1 MSYLQ
6 KIEYRIVPE
15 ESFRVKH
22 NCGGC
27 GCKRSFV
34 STKRFRVNANGSRLD
49 VWLIYQCEQC
59 KHTLN
64 VAIYERTGPDRIP
77 KEEYLRF
84 LANEEELAEEYGRNF
99 ALFKRNRLE
108 VEQEAIAYRLESE
121 SEMPA
126 NRLEVEQEM
135 IVYGLEPESGMLA
148 NRQEIEQEVLA
159 YWVETAGEVPEIVHS
174 KLVISEISDTFT
186 SNADLPGVE
195 GVSGEV
201 QMLLHNP
208 YGLKLRPEKLAAQVL
223 GLSRSQVKRRLEL
236 GHIEIL
242 QKSDRIQIVVKEADA
257 EPFAELASDE
267 RLAEDILGGWNGATF
282 LSGGENSFYAYH
294 VVTERPMQVEQ
305 RILFDDNHHSG
316 VYSRVM
322 AQLETVRD
330 IYANPQKYEA
340 VELEYPI
347 KVALRE
353 LALEEVRK
361 ERYPQYPSRMSCLYA
376 SEHLEEA
383 KRWADYFMS
392 LGRPT
397 FSIVKLRIMGRR
409 FVGDATKCFEGTIDH
424 EENLRQAC
432 LYWENAENSVDE
444 SPINELLVDGVME
457 VVEIVENL
465 SGRIHC

>member
-1 MSYLQ
+1 M
-6 KIEYRIVPE
+6 
-15 ESFRVKH
+15 
-22 NCGGC
+22 
-27 GCKRSFV
+27 
-34 STKRFRVNANGSRLD
+34 
-49 VWLIYQCEQC
+49 
-59 KHTLN
+59 
-64 VAIYERTGPDRIP
+64 
-77 KEEYLRF
+77 RF
-84 LANEEELAEEYGRNF
+84 LANEEALAEEYGRDF

-108 VEQEAIAYRLESE
+108 VEQEAIAYRLEPEMPGNRLTGEAEAYIYEPVERVSRMSE
-121 SEMPA
+121 SMYLESVLSEM
-126 NRLEVEQEM
+126 
-135 IVYGLEPESGMLA
+135 
-148 NRQEIEQEVLA
+148 
-159 YWVETAGEVPEIVHS
+159 
-174 KLVISEISDTFT
+174 SDA
-186 SNADLPGVE
+186 SADNIDLSDVE

-201 QMLLHNP
+201 QILLYNP
-208 YGLKLRPEKLAAQVL
+208 YGLRLRPEKLAAQVL

-257 EPFAELASDE
+257 EPFAEQASDE
-267 RLAEDILGGWNGATF
+267 RLAEDILGGWNGGTF
-282 LSGGENSFYAYH
+282 LSGEENSFYAYH
-294 VVTERPMQVEQ
+294 VVTERLLQVGQ

-340 VELEYPI
+340 VELEYPV

-361 ERYPQYPSRMSCLYA
+361 ERYSQYPSRMSCLYA

-383 KRWADYFMS
+383 KRWAAYFMS

-409 FVGDATKCFEGTIDH
+409 FVGDATKCFAGTIDH
-424 EENLRQAC
+424 EENLRKAR

-444 SPINELLVDGVME
+444 PPINELLVDGVME

-465 SGRIHC
+465 SGIAHS